1 MEDLVKTQNRSNYAD
16 IAKAIAIFL
25 VIIGHVRPDT
35 HDIFT
40 YKSYTPALFT
50 MAFLFPIVWT
60 ILYVLMGY
68 SSYVVMQSET
78 IECKYT
84 ALGLYSLQ
92 LFVNFLWTI
101 IFFAFKAY
109 LIAFITLIV
118 LWSLIIFMLIHFKRI
133 SRASFWLN
141 IPYLLWITFAGYL
154 NLEIVL
160 LN

>member
-1 MEDLVKTQNRSNYAD
+1 MHKRTLLIVSILIPLLIGLLACLFSMNGMLNFDTVNKPSFAPP
-16 IAKAIAIFL
+16 AI
-25 VIIGHVRPDT
+25 
-35 HDIFT
+35 
-40 YKSYTPALFT
+40 
-50 MAFLFPIVWT
+50 LFPIIWT

-101 IFFAFKAY
+101 MFFAFKAY

-154 NLEIVL
+154 NLEIVF